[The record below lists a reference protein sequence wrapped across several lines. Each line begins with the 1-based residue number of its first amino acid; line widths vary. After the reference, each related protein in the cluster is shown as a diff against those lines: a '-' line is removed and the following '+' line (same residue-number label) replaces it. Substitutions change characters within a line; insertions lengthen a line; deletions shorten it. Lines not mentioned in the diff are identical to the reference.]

1 MFSIHLHQLQIH
13 AYHGLYEEE
22 KVLGNDFIIDLTV
35 EYKPVALPVQELEHT
50 INYVSLYELV
60 QQHMQ
65 VATPLLETVVSNIAI
80 DILAQFSLSEQVN
93 ISIRKLHPPIAQFI
107 GATGVS
113 LSLNRKDISK

>member
-1 MFSIHLHQLQIH
+1 MFSIHLHQLQVH

-22 KVLGNDFIIDLTV
+22 RVLGNDFIVDLTV
-35 EYKPVALPVQELEHT
+35 EYQPARLPVQELGQT

-60 QQHMQ
+60 QQHMR
-65 VATPLLETVVSNIAI
+65 VATPLLETVVSNIAM

-113 LSLNRKDISK
+113 LSLNRKDLSK

>member
-35 EYKPVALPVQELEHT
+35 LYQPDRLPVENLEHT
-50 INYVSLYELV
+50 IDYVSLYALV
-60 QQHMQ
+60 KKHMQ
-65 VATPLLETVVSNIAI
+65 IATPLLETVISNIAI
-80 DILAQFSLSEQVN
+80 DILARFSLSEQVN

-107 GATGVS
+107 GATAVS
-113 LSLNRKDISK
+113 LSLNRKDLSK